1 MRNNLIKNIHW
12 IEYGLG
18 LLVYFIFISNQQFSL
33 GIIWLIFILYT
44 WTITSFIIKQYSL
57 ESFIYALSFF
67 GIVVSLTIFFMNGI
81 EEVPFPKGAIQFK
94 LDGIAQSLLIFFI
107 FTIPLIIFNKPKKTH
122 SISERVETNIN
133 LDPFHPIINESID
146 NNNEEWEEATIE
158 DIESGKYE
166 PI

>member
-1 MRNNLIKNIHW
+1 
-12 IEYGLG
+12 
-18 LLVYFIFISNQQFSL
+18 
-33 GIIWLIFILYT
+33 
-44 WTITSFIIKQYSL
+44 
-57 ESFIYALSFF
+57 
-67 GIVVSLTIFFMNGI
+67 MNGI